1 MTEYRPVRLSPELF
15 DALAFRADDG
25 RALTFQWGEPDADGF
40 YVPTITVTEDA
51 WFLETSRLRERNA
64 DLDRRLDEAQLIIER
79 MVTRDIPALD
89 ERNAALTEAL
99 QMVIG
104 RHPIVR
110 DCTKDECVYVRAL
123 LAEPAPTEDE
133 Q

>member
-64 DLDRRLDEAQLIIER
+64 ALEAALQAISDHMPQHHEGTVCLVQDEA
-79 MVTRDIPALD
+79 
-89 ERNAALTEAL
+89 
-99 QMVIG
+99 
-104 RHPIVR
+104 
-110 DCTKDECVYVRAL
+110 RAL
-123 LAEPAPTEDE
+123 LAEPAT
-133 Q
+133 